1 MDEVIGTFGKLDV
14 LVNNAGRSK
23 IGLLMDM
30 SVEEISDL
38 INTNLM
44 GAIYLAKLAVNNMLN
59 GGNIINI
66 SSVWGEAVCFM

>member
-44 GAIYLAKLAVNNMLN
+44 G
-59 GGNIINI
+59 NI
-66 SSVWGEAVCFM
+66 SFKASR